1 MPARFVSGNDARL
14 YHVRIAA
21 VPTKSAAGD
30 DARGTNSNCA
40 NPVNE
45 LGRRC
50 RDGHSAHRS
59 MSAVDRNAARQDDTE
74 KAGSDHDVD
83 SHGHNSHRKNSG
95 DDAEKQTGGVANCS
109 SESHSLGDSRRQDD
123 GNKPVRINIPVREE
137 RNPNNRSQIGIPKV
151 STHNVPGPKLC
162 VLRMGTSTR
171 DASCTRAIDRPTFL
185 ESKSGSVTGLGLTG
199 PLPVSVAAA

>member
-1 MPARFVSGNDARL
+1 MPARFVSGNDVRL

-21 VPTKSAAGD
+21 VPTKSAVGD
-30 DARGTNSNCA
+30 DEHGTNNNCA

-74 KAGSDHDVD
+74 KAGSDPDVD
-83 SHGHNSHRKNSG
+83 SHRHNSHRRNSD
-95 DDAEKQTGGVANCS
+95 DDAEKQTDGVASWS
-109 SESHSLGDSRRQDD
+109 SGSHSLGDSRRQGD
-123 GNKPVRINIPVREE
+123 GNKPVRTDIPVREE
-137 RNPNNRSQIGIPKV
+137 RNPNNRPQISIRKV
-151 STHNVPGPKLC
+151 SIHNVPGSKLG

-171 DASCTRAIDRPTFL
+171 DASCTHAIYRPKFP
-185 ESKSGSVTGLGLTG
+185 ESRSGSATGLGLTD